1 MKKTY
6 RDIAAELSLHVKTI
20 YRVLNNAPNVRP
32 VTRRRVIAALSR
44 NGFFDGARIGRER
57 IVIEQPE
64 LEWSGRIA
72 ERLIRQLDQRIFE
85 LIPLSPESARQEF
98 LRAVEEVSTVVL
110 LSDPPAEWIT
120 RIRDANPEAVLINL
134 FGNHGGDIT
143 LGEDHY
149 LGGKL
154 AARHL
159 RRVGIHS
166 VCMLSY
172 DHRSGHR
179 NRGDAFMDEFLR
191 DHPDGACRRCFIR
204 NSSHDVSEALQPLP
218 EAFFATCGQLGDR
231 LHQLLTERG
240 VRVPD
245 EVSLLVYDGPDE
257 AYLKSFPPVDAIEF
271 SIPQVIDLAEY
282 YITKR
287 PLLLHHGPFAT
298 RVAPHLVTRG
308 SVKETTK
315 VKAKQETV

>member
-6 RDIAAELSLHVKTI
+6 RDIAAELSLHVKTV

-32 VTRRRVIAALSR
+32 ATRRRVIAALSR

-57 IVIEQPE
+57 IVVE
-64 LEWSGRIA
+64 LPSLSWSSWVA
-72 ERLIRQLDQRIFE
+72 ERLISQLDQRIFE
-85 LIPLSPESARQEF
+85 LIPLSFESSKQEF
-98 LRAVEEVSTVVL
+98 LRAVETAATVVL
-110 LSDPPAEWIT
+110 LSDPAAEAIA
-120 RIRDANPEAVLINL
+120 RIRDTNPDAVLINI
-134 FGNHGGDIT
+134 FGNQGGDIT

-159 RRVGIHS
+159 RTAGIRS

-179 NRGDAFMDEFLR
+179 NRADAFADEFLR
-191 DHPDGACRRCFIR
+191 DHPQGKLRRCIVR
-204 NSSHDVSEALQPLP
+204 NSRHDVSEALEPLP
-218 EAFFATCGQLGDR
+218 EAFFATCGELGSR

-240 VRVPD
+240 MRIPD
-245 EVSLLVYDGPDE
+245 ELSLLVYDGPDE
-257 AYLKSFPPVDAIEF
+257 ARLNAFPSVDAIEF

-287 PLLLHHGPFAT
+287 PLLLHHGAFAT

-308 SVKETTK
+308 SVREKTD
-315 VKAKQETV
+315 VKAKKEQV

>member
-1 MKKTY
+1 
-6 RDIAAELSLHVKTI
+6 
-20 YRVLNNAPNVRP
+20 
-32 VTRRRVIAALSR
+32 
-44 NGFFDGARIGRER
+44 
-57 IVIEQPE
+57 
-64 LEWSGRIA
+64 
-72 ERLIRQLDQRIFE
+72 
-85 LIPLSPESARQEF
+85 
-98 LRAVEEVSTVVL
+98 
-110 LSDPPAEWIT
+110 
-120 RIRDANPEAVLINL
+120 
-134 FGNHGGDIT
+134 
-143 LGEDHY
+143 
-149 LGGKL
+149 
-154 AARHL
+154 
-159 RRVGIHS
+159 
-166 VCMLSY
+166 
-172 DHRSGHR
+172 
-179 NRGDAFMDEFLR
+179 MDEFLR

-308 SVKETTK
+308 SVKEKTK